1 MRGGVAFLLIS
12 VVAAACGGGQAQ
24 PIPTGWT
31 PATPAAE
38 TTAVA
43 SVTTAGLSTAVPSP
57 TIDPATRLPGGA
69 WSLPPLPAGVPF
81 TGHLLVTDRGH
92 LRLVEIDAEGTA
104 TWSFPRVDDSEGSRY
119 AAWDDAYYGIDGK
132 TIFANSDPTS
142 TVIAID
148 METRSV
154 KWHIGTP
161 NKPGSGENGF
171 SGPDDSVQGLD
182 GVVWFADIKNCRV
195 VRVSGEDGHFLSQL
209 GDGKCAHKPPSRFSA
224 PNGAFP
230 AANGDVV
237 VTEINGQW
245 IDRVAA
251 DGTVRSAF
259 RSPTQYPSDA
269 MALSDGT
276 VLVADY
282 VQPGQVLRLATDG
295 TVLWKFDDGGKL
307 VSPSSATVIASNRI
321 AISDDFN
328 DRILIVDPTTNEVVR
343 EYRSASGSPFKWI
356 DCVDYRPD

>member
-1 MRGGVAFLLIS
+1 M
-12 VVAAACGGGQAQ
+12 AAACGGTGQ
-24 PIPTGWT
+24 PKPTGWT
-31 PATPAAE
+31 PATPEPTE
-38 TTAVA
+38 TVANVA
-43 SVTTAGLSTAVPSP
+43 SKASLSSPSP
-57 TIDPATRLPGGA
+57 TIDPATRIPGGA
-69 WSLPPLPAGVPF
+69 WALPPLPAGVPF
-81 TGHLLVTDRGH
+81 TGHLLVTDRGN
-92 LRLVEIDAEGTA
+92 LRLVEIDPDGKT
-104 TWSFPRVDDSEGSRY
+104 TWSFGAGTDPAANAY
-119 AAWDDAYYGIDGK
+119 AAWDDAYYGVDGR

-148 METRSV
+148 MATKSV

-161 NKPGSGENGF
+161 SKPGGGDTGF

-182 GVVWFADIKNCRV
+182 GVVWIADIKNCRV
-195 VRVSGEDGHFLSQL
+195 VRVSGEDGHRLGQL
-209 GDGKCAHKPPSRFSA
+209 GDGKCAHKPPSRFSS

-230 AANGDVV
+230 TANGDVV

-245 IDRVAA
+245 IDRVAP
-251 DGTVRSAF
+251 DGTVRWAF

-269 MALSDGT
+269 VPLSDGT
-276 VLVADY
+276 ILVADY

-307 VSPSSATVIASNRI
+307 VSPSSATVIASNRV

-328 DRILIVDPTTNEVVR
+328 DRILIVDPTTSEIVR
-343 EYRSASGSPFKWI
+343 EYHDASGSPFKWI